1 LVTLGQDAAF
11 AGRGLENAHPGIRR
25 TLAALF
31 AASGEANCGL
41 FLYPKGAN
49 SAREVA
55 VRLGMAPIT
64 TLAQLKSAQDGGR
77 LTAEMINHH
86 VWRVAG
92 GEAAA

>member
-1 LVTLGQDAAF
+1 LGQDAAF
-11 AGRGLENAHPGIRR
+11 LGRGLENAHPGIRR

-41 FLYPKGAN
+41 FLFPQGAN

-55 VRLGMAPIT
+55 VRLAMAPIT
-64 TLAQLKSAQDGGR
+64 TLALLKSAQDTGR
-77 LTAEMINHH
+77 LTAEMVNHH